1 MVTQLAPSDLCEISA
16 AACDPSPPVAGKD
29 PAQSRGAPVLPGSR
43 PAVASAVS
51 PWRLH
56 STVVALCCCELGARV
71 CGVLSLLALT
81 WSRFEMALWLAAA
94 VNLLAALRGVIGG
107 RATEHALHSVWGGV
121 IDATRRRSLSGLR
134 SRDQSQQL
142 AALTEASGHVA
153 HFRAAVV
160 PRALAH
166 VLGLALT
173 AIAVVFWLG
182 AYWLLVGLVL
192 VVLVAP
198 FVWFGYRNLSRRRQM
213 SFEYF
218 VEASANY
225 GLLLDGATELRAH
238 GVEARHAEQLNQAVV
253 SMASAERKSYV
264 IRSWL
269 NAMPL
274 AIGFAVMLFPL
285 RDMLPGLVSQAGRM
299 AEFGVLA
306 AVGVSSL
313 LGIVAALQGWAQAR
327 PFLASLARFL
337 HVPERIREGGTQG
350 VDVAGATIVF
360 EHVSVHHDGATE
372 GTPHAFSCRWS
383 PERGLA
389 LLGDNGTGKSS
400 LAWCLLG
407 LLSPSSGKLSFG
419 EVQSAQV
426 NWSTIRSKLVFVP
439 QHGFVAPERSIA
451 WHLRLLSSSELSDE
465 AIDRALEA
473 VQLDRTLG
481 RDAPLR
487 NALVGDLSGGER
499 KRVQLARALLGGPEL
514 IVLDEPEAGLDAN
527 SREWLKTFVQ
537 GLSEQCRVLLIA
549 HDEKVIPES
558 FQTVS
563 CKRQPLAPSLEK
575 TSSTSGEKK

>member
-1 MVTQLAPSDLCEISA
+1 MVTQLAPPGLRELSTPVAVE
-16 AACDPSPPVAGKD
+16 DPS
-29 PAQSRGAPVLPGSR
+29 QSDAPSVSPTVP
-43 PAVASAVS
+43 PAVASAVFS
-51 PWRLH
+51 WRIH
-56 STVVALCCCELGARV
+56 WTVVVLCFCEFGARV

-81 WSRFEMALWLAAA
+81 WSRFEMALWFAAA
-94 VNLLAALRGVIGG
+94 VNLLAALRGVMGG
-107 RATEHALHSVWGGV
+107 RATEHALRSVWGQV

-134 SRDQSQQL
+134 SRDESQQL

-160 PRALAH
+160 PRTLAH
-166 VLGLALT
+166 VFGLALT
-173 AIAVVFWLG
+173 GIAVVFWLG
-182 AYWLLVGLVL
+182 AHWLLVGSVSVL
-192 VVLVAP
+192 LLSP
-198 FVWFGYRNLSRRRQM
+198 FVWFGYRHLSRRRQM
-213 SFEYF
+213 SFECF
-218 VEASANY
+218 VKASASY

-238 GVEARHAEQLNQAVV
+238 GVEARHAEGLHRAVA
-253 SMASAERKSYV
+253 SMAGAERNSYV

-285 RDMLPGLVSQAGRM
+285 RDILPGLVSEAGRI

-313 LGIVAALQGWAQAR
+313 IGIVSALQGWAQAR

-337 HVPERIREGGTQG
+337 DAPERLREGGRKG
-350 VDVAGATIVF
+350 VDVARATIVF
-360 EHVSVHHDGATE
+360 DQVSVRHDGATE

-389 LLGDNGTGKSS
+389 LLGDNGAGKSS

-407 LLSPSSGKLSFG
+407 LLHPRLGTLSFDDLPSD
-419 EVQSAQV
+419 EVD
-426 NWSTIRSKLVFVP
+426 WSTFRSKLVFVP
-439 QHGFVAPERSIA
+439 QHGFVAPERSVA

-487 NALVGDLSGGER
+487 DALVGDLSGGER

-549 HDEKVIPES
+549 HDEKVIPAS
-558 FQTVS
+558 FQTMS
-563 CKRQPLAPSLEK
+563 CERHPLAPF
-575 TSSTSGEKK
+575 